1 MCVRQTDIKGYEKDS
16 LLIVVLWLGHM
27 LQSCFYPQSRLV
39 ALEMIHRM
47 SKYLRFQD
55 RLNLVLPLVQL
66 PLVEVVDNQAKRGST
81 SKVKVKALD
90 VMLGLF
96 YELEEANEKEIYI
109 EALDYK
115 VGSSYIMQIIK
126 RLMDSS
132 KNDQLIRLA
141 VAMNVGRLAR
151 ITARFLEVAIS
162 SCNRR
167 RKEALLR
174 R

>member
-1 MCVRQTDIKGYEKDS
+1 M
-16 LLIVVLWLGHM
+16 
-27 LQSCFYPQSRLV
+27 
-39 ALEMIHRM
+39 
-47 SKYLRFQD
+47 
-55 RLNLVLPLVQL
+55 LPLVQMA
-66 PLVEVVDNQAKRGST
+66 LVDVVDTQAKRGST

-96 YELEEANEKEIYI
+96 YELEQANEMEIYI

-115 VGSSYIMQIIK
+115 VASSYILPIIK

-132 KNDQLIRLA
+132 KNDQLVRLA

-174 R
+174 RQETNVLSADQMMTSYGSMHVTHFGNFRTTFA

>member
-1 MCVRQTDIKGYEKDS
+1 M
-16 LLIVVLWLGHM
+16 
-27 LQSCFYPQSRLV
+27 
-39 ALEMIHRM
+39 
-47 SKYLRFQD
+47 
-55 RLNLVLPLVQL
+55 
-66 PLVEVVDNQAKRGST
+66 
-81 SKVKVKALD
+81 
-90 VMLGLF
+90 MLGLF
-96 YELEEANEKEIYI
+96 YELEQANEMEIYI

-115 VGSSYIMQIIK
+115 VASSYILPIIK

-162 SCNRR
+162 SCNKR